1 MSWETDLFELFDD
14 LEQQADG
21 MFQVEREVEVADR
34 TRAEYA
40 SVSLASRL
48 MATVGSEV
56 VLRVQ
61 GIGVLQGTLQ
71 RVAADWCLL
80 SAATGQEWIV
90 RLAAI
95 DQVRGAAERSVP
107 ELAWSPVTRLSF
119 GSALRHVSEKHAA
132 CLIALTD
139 GGRHEAHL
147 ARVGQ
152 DFVEA
157 VIGRDSTVLF
167 PFTGI
172 AAVQERA

>member
-71 RVAADWCLL
+71 RVAADWCLVQ
-80 SAATGQEWIV
+80 AARQEWIV

-107 ELAWSPVTRLSF
+107 EVAWSPVTRLGF
-119 GSALRHVSEKHAA
+119 GSALRHVSENHGA

-139 GGRHEAHL
+139 GSRHEAQL
-147 ARVGQ
+147 TRVGQ

-167 PFTGI
+167 PFAGI